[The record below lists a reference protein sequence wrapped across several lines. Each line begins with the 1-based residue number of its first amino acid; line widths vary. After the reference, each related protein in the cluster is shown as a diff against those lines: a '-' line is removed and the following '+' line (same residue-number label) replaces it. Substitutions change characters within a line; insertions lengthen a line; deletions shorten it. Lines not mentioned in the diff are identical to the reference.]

1 MNFMTDDEDVINQ
14 QRKQQIK
21 IMRNYALRNYFTNRA
36 RQRLSNIKLVD
47 KEKYNKILDMT
58 IAMVQNKDLESI
70 MTDEELKQFL
80 QKLSSDKKGFNIR
93 RK

>member
-58 IAMVQNKDLESI
+58 IAMVQNKDLDSI
-70 MTDEELKQFL
+70 ITDEELKQFL